1 MENVSASHSIR
12 HMEYYGLIDSF
23 DSLYK
28 ESSENK
34 IFSNLME
41 IVTSPNN
48 ILLAFR
54 NVKGNSGSTSPGVD
68 KKNIDD
74 LKAIPNIEFIKTVQ
88 KKFSEYKPQPVKRV
102 DIPKPNGKTRPLGIP
117 TIWDRI
123 IQQCLLQV
131 LEPIM
136 EAKFHDKNY
145 GFRPNRSAHHAFA
158 QAVRMAQ
165 LSKLTL

>member
-74 LKAIPNIEFIKTVQ
+74 LKAIPNIEFI
-88 KKFSEYKPQPVKRV
+88 
-102 DIPKPNGKTRPLGIP
+102 
-117 TIWDRI
+117 DRKS
-123 IQQCLLQV
+123 V
-131 LEPIM
+131 
-136 EAKFHDKNY
+136 
-145 GFRPNRSAHHAFA
+145 
-158 QAVRMAQ
+158 V
-165 LSKLTL
+165 